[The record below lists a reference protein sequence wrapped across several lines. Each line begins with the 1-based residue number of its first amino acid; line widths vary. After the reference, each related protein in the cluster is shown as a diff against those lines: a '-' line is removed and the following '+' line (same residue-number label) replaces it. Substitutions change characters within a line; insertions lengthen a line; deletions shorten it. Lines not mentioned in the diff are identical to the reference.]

1 LFTSKTTQTGQLI
14 AVEIRVI
21 DFQFFCKMID
31 PVLLW

>member
-1 LFTSKTTQTGQLI
+1 LFTSKTTKAGQLM

-21 DFQFFCKMID
+21 DIQFFRKVID